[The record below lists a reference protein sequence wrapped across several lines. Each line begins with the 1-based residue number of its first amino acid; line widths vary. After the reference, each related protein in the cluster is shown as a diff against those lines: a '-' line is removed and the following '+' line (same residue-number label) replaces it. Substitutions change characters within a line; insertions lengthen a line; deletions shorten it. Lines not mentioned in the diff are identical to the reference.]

1 MSWRSCPWHWRPER
15 GLIAIAFENERYVYV
30 PYLKVDQ
37 ENVDT
42 FIERSEVRPE

>member
-1 MSWRSCPWHWRPER
+1 M
-15 GLIAIAFENERYVYV
+15 

-42 FIERSEVRPE
+42 FIERSEVRRSEARSLRKNEQIATLEEKEGAAAIPE

>member
-1 MSWRSCPWHWRPER
+1 MAQLSVALATGE
-15 GLIAIAFENERYVYV
+15 GLDAIAFENERYVYV